1 MTTETPPRIRVPQ
14 GGVGESPLRPDGV
27 PKLRGEFDYA
37 QDLSAEGMLWAAT
50 VRSPHARAR
59 IVSIDLAPA
68 LAIGGVHACLGAMV
82 ARISVKIIF
91 EEFLQRYP
99 EFSRMQQQLPWMP
112 STTFRSPMRL
122 DLAVN

>member
-1 MTTETPPRIRVPQ
+1 MHIPI
-14 GGVGESPLRPDGV
+14 PLPVADV
-27 PKLRGEFDYA
+27 FHERGHGIA
-37 QDLSAEGMLWAAT
+37 KGQRHAE
-50 VRSPHARAR
+50 
-59 IVSIDLAPA
+59 I
-68 LAIGGVHACLGAMV
+68 AMV

-99 EFSRMQQQLPWMP
+99 DFNRMQQQLPWMP